1 MTKFIKY
8 LLCYPL
14 YPLSFLFIRRKGRLA
29 FGCPR
34 NRFEGNPKYLFIE
47 YSRKGYDV
55 CWISGDKT
63 VVEEIKA
70 KGLQACYLFSTKG
83 FHRALTSSW
92 WVIGAYTSDIMF
104 FLSGGVKVLN
114 LWHGVGL
121 KLCEFNIKSG
131 PLSDR
136 YYKKTL
142 KERFYHPEVYRRPD
156 LFLSAS
162 AFQTAMFS
170 PAFRISADRCI
181 EEGYP
186 RNQILLCSENERAS
200 FISTFEED
208 STAQLIKDLSEFN
221 KVYVYMPTWRDSGSS
236 ALHDFDYQKIMPILN
251 NNGDALVVKD
261 HFNNPGKRTFR
272 EGNIFFLQPSADIY
286 PILPYTDTLITDY
299 SSVLYDYIL
308 MEGKNVIL
316 YIFDYDNYTEQR
328 DFFYPFEEN
337 VIGQKAFT
345 FDELLRILKQGPQ
358 SPDEKKRRELIE
370 KFWDGKQTYYDF
382 SDYLH
387 LQ

>member
-1 MTKFIKY
+1 MRKFIKY

-14 YPLSFLFIRRKGRLA
+14 YPLSFLFIRRRGRIA

-55 CWISGDKT
+55 CWISADRT
-63 VVEEIKA
+63 VVEEIRS
-70 KGLQACYLFSTKG
+70 KGLKACRLFSVKG
-83 FHRALTSSW
+83 LHRALTSSW
-92 WVIGAYTSDIMF
+92 WIIGAYTSDIMF
-104 FLSGGVKVLN
+104 FLSGGAKVLN

-131 PLSDR
+131 PLADR
-136 YYKKTL
+136 YCKKTL

-162 AFQTAMFS
+162 AFQTGMFS
-170 PAFRISADRCI
+170 PAFRIPASRCI

-186 RNQILLCSENERAS
+186 RNQILLWDEQARSS
-200 FISTFEED
+200 FIARYED
-208 STAQLIKDLSEFN
+208 GHTAQLIKELDGF
-221 KVYVYMPTWRDSGSS
+221 KRVFVYMPTWRDSGSS
-236 ALHDFDYQKIMPILN
+236 ALQNFDYQKIMPILKK
-251 NNGDALVVKD
+251 NGDALIVKD
-261 HFNNPGKRTFR
+261 HFNNHGNGAFR
-272 EGNIFFLQPSADIY
+272 RGNIFFLHPSTDIY
-286 PILPYTDTLITDY
+286 PILPYTDALITDY

-308 MEGKNVIL
+308 MDGKSVIL
-316 YIFDYDNYTEQR
+316 YIFDYNAYTGER

-337 VIGQKAFT
+337 VVGQKALS
-345 FDELLRILKQGPQ
+345 FDELLRILDNGPE
-358 SPDEKKRRELIE
+358 PLDEKKREQLIR
-370 KFWDGKQTYYDF
+370 KFWDGKQKQYDF
-382 SDYLH
+382 SNYLH